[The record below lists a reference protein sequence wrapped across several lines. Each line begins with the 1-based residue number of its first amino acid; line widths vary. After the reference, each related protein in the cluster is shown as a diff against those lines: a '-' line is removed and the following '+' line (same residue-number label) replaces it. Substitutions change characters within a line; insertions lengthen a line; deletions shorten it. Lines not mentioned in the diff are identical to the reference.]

1 MASLDQQQHAVVHA
15 PLQPLLV
22 VAGAGT
28 GKTRTLTHRVAH
40 WLNQDLD
47 ANRTM
52 LVTFT
57 QRAASEMKQRLAQ
70 LTHGRSLP
78 WVGTFHHLAGRILRD
93 YASQIGYGA
102 DFQVADRAR
111 CYRMMRT
118 MLGSAPELSELFTP
132 EKLIQLYS
140 YTVNADRP
148 LSAALSKF
156 AQGALV
162 HLDALDSFFVD
173 YLVMKIESNYMDFD
187 DLLLYLHQL
196 LADDSAVADEIRGR
210 FDACFVDEYQDVNT
224 LQVSIIDRLV
234 SSHRRLTVVG
244 DDRQSIYGFRGSD
257 VRALINF
264 ESRYPDARVLGL
276 SCNYRCTPEIVD
288 VANASISVNQN
299 QRHQVL
305 RSARKSGPRPEL
317 HTFDTSSEQAAYVT
331 AQIKRLNEHGVPW
344 SEQAVLYR
352 THAQSRSIEL
362 ALQEAGI
369 PYVIRSGRRLFEKPH
384 IRPLFDLLALFND
397 GGSPSLWTSSLS
409 LFPGVGP
416 VAINE
421 MQRMIKHH
429 GSFNEY
435 LNSASSGVQTPA
447 RLRDSIDSAHRQ
459 LKSLSAMFSVS
470 LVEALEHVV
479 AEVAGPWL
487 YRAYSDADQRVRDL
501 QACIDFANRFDSLA
515 ELVESA
521 ALHTDDVD
529 SDDGVVLTTIH
540 RAKGLEWASVF
551 IVGLSEGV
559 FPLARYDDTTELGE
573 ERRLFYVAITRA
585 QRWLYLCHAWQDEMR
600 GTLRSP
606 SRFLDEIDRPI
617 ETAEPG
623 ARLVNRSENVRP

>member
-1 MASLDQQQHAVVHA
+1 M
-15 PLQPLLV
+15 

-40 WLNQDLD
+40 WLNNGLD

-57 QRAASEMKQRLAQ
+57 QRAASEMKQRLSR
-70 LTHGRSLP
+70 LTNDQNLP

-102 DFQVADRAR
+102 DFQVADRSR
-111 CYRMMRT
+111 CYRMMKT
-118 MLGSAPELSELFTP
+118 LLDSTSDLPDLFTP

-148 LSAALSKF
+148 LADALSKF
-156 AQGALV
+156 AHGALV
-162 HLDALDSFFVD
+162 HLEAIDSFFVD

-187 DLLLYLHQL
+187 DLLLYFHQL
-196 LADDSAVADEIRGR
+196 LADDSVVSGEVKSR

-224 LQVSIIDRLV
+224 LQISIIDRLV
-234 SSHRRLTVVG
+234 RAHRRLTVVG

-257 VRALINF
+257 FRALINF

-276 SCNYRCTPEIVD
+276 SCNYRCTPEIVA
-288 VANASISVNQN
+288 VANASIAFNHT

-305 RSARKSGPRPEL
+305 RSARKSGPKPEIL
-317 HTFDTSSEQAAYVT
+317 TFDTGSDQAAYIT

-352 THAQSRSIEL
+352 THSQSRSIEL
-362 ALQEAGI
+362 CLQEAGI

-384 IRPLFDLLALFND
+384 IRPLFDLLSLFND
-397 GGSPSLWTSSLS
+397 GGSPSLWTSSFS

-416 VAINE
+416 VAIAE
-421 MQRMIKHH
+421 MQRMIEHC
-429 GSFNEY
+429 GTFTEY
-435 LNSASSGVQTPA
+435 LNSASVDAQTPV
-447 RLRDSIDSAHRQ
+447 RLRAAIDSAHMQ
-459 LKSLSAMFSVS
+459 LRSLGQMFSNS
-470 LVEALEHVV
+470 LVGALEYIVT
-479 AEVAGPWL
+479 EIAGPWL
-487 YRAYSDADQRVRDL
+487 YRSYTDADRRVSDL
-501 QACIDFANRFDSLA
+501 QACIDFAHRFNSLA

-521 ALHTDDVD
+521 VLNTDDID
-529 SDDGVVLTTIH
+529 ADDGVVLTTIH

-551 IVGLSEGV
+551 IVGLSEGI
-559 FPLARYDDTTELGE
+559 FPLSRYDDTTELGE

-585 QRWLYLCHAWQDEMR
+585 QRWLYLCHAWEDENR
-600 GTLRSP
+600 GTLRSA
-606 SRFLDEIDRPI
+606 SRFLDEIERPI
-617 ETAEPG
+617 DAAEPSV
-623 ARLVNRSENVRP
+623 RLVNRSENVRP

>member
-196 LADDSAVADEIRGR
+196 LADDSAIG
-210 FDACFVDEYQDVNT
+210 
-224 LQVSIIDRLV
+224 
-234 SSHRRLTVVG
+234 
-244 DDRQSIYGFRGSD
+244 
-257 VRALINF
+257 
-264 ESRYPDARVLGL
+264 
-276 SCNYRCTPEIVD
+276 
-288 VANASISVNQN
+288 
-299 QRHQVL
+299 
-305 RSARKSGPRPEL
+305 
-317 HTFDTSSEQAAYVT
+317 
-331 AQIKRLNEHGVPW
+331 
-344 SEQAVLYR
+344 
-352 THAQSRSIEL
+352 
-362 ALQEAGI
+362 
-369 PYVIRSGRRLFEKPH
+369 
-384 IRPLFDLLALFND
+384 
-397 GGSPSLWTSSLS
+397 
-409 LFPGVGP
+409 
-416 VAINE
+416 
-421 MQRMIKHH
+421 
-429 GSFNEY
+429 
-435 LNSASSGVQTPA
+435 
-447 RLRDSIDSAHRQ
+447 
-459 LKSLSAMFSVS
+459 
-470 LVEALEHVV
+470 
-479 AEVAGPWL
+479 
-487 YRAYSDADQRVRDL
+487 
-501 QACIDFANRFDSLA
+501 
-515 ELVESA
+515 
-521 ALHTDDVD
+521 
-529 SDDGVVLTTIH
+529 
-540 RAKGLEWASVF
+540 
-551 IVGLSEGV
+551 
-559 FPLARYDDTTELGE
+559 
-573 ERRLFYVAITRA
+573 
-585 QRWLYLCHAWQDEMR
+585 
-600 GTLRSP
+600 
-606 SRFLDEIDRPI
+606 
-617 ETAEPG
+617 
-623 ARLVNRSENVRP
+623 